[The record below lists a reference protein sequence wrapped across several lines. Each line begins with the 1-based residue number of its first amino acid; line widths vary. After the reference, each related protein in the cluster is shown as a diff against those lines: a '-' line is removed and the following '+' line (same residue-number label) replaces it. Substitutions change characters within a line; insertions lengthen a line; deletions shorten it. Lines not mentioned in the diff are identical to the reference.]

1 VSACW
6 AIEEVYVGRLSEKVA
21 IVTGAGQGI
30 GRGIALAFAEEGAK
44 VVVAE
49 LEPERGQRTAAELAA
64 RGTDATFVHCDV
76 SQRESIDACV
86 ASTLRAFGRIDIL
99 VNNAVHNGPLLSFDD
114 HDASVWTPAIETGL
128 LGTFH
133 FMQACRPHLR
143 ERGGRVINLGS
154 MAGYQGW
161 EKCTAYAAVKEGIRA
176 LSKVAAREWG
186 PDGITVNVITPF
198 ANSPGWVGYVEEQPE
213 AAQAQLD
220 GTPLRR
226 IGDCEDDVG
235 RAAVFLASDDAAYVT
250 GHTLPVDGGYAII
263 A

>member
-1 VSACW
+1 MSEA
-6 AIEEVYVGRLSEKVA
+6 GRLAGKVA

-30 GRGIALAFAEEGAK
+30 GRGIALAFASEGAK

-49 LEPERGQRTAAELAA
+49 VDVERGQSVASEIEA
-64 RGTDATFVHCDV
+64 RGAEALFNHCDV
-76 SQRESIDACV
+76 GDRGSIDSCV
-86 ASTLRAFGRIDIL
+86 SAVLDAFGGIDIL
-99 VNNAVHNGPLLSFDD
+99 VNNAVYNAPLASFDA
-114 HDASVWTPAIETGL
+114 HDASIWTPALEVGL

-161 EKCTAYAAVKEGIRA
+161 EQCTAYAAVKEGIRA
-176 LSKVAAREWG
+176 MSKVAAREWG
-186 PDGITVNVITPF
+186 KDGVTVNVITPF
-198 ANSPGWVGYVEEQPE
+198 ANSPGWIGYVEEHPE

-226 IGDCEDDVG
+226 VGDCEDDVG
-235 RAAVFLASDDAAYVT
+235 RAAVFLASAEGAFVT